1 MAGGGHAFGVLGEG
15 TDTSLGAK
23 LAAEDSSSCSAS
35 YFVVSVVPKAAGDG
49 SESFSATV
57 GTYEWGYD
65 FDTPT
70 TPTAATA
77 LVERLPLPDGVATWC
92 WGYSGDSYL

>member
-23 LAAEDSSSCSAS
+23 FAAEDSSSCSAS
-35 YFVVSVVPKAAGDG
+35 YFVVSVVPKAAGTG
-49 SESFSATV
+49 ALSFAATV

-65 FDTPT
+65 LDTPT
-70 TPTAATA
+70 APSNATA
-77 LVERLPLPDGVATWC
+77 LVARLALPDGVNNWA
-92 WGYSGDSYL
+92 WGYYGDN